1 MSRTDL
7 TKGRYS
13 ENNRE
18 YFITFVCKDR
28 ANIFLNENLARI
40 FCRAIFVNEAQC
52 DCLWLTWVL
61 MPDHFHGLLRLG
73 EKSSLSQAIKHL
85 KGSTARII
93 NVELKQS
100 QPIWQQGFFD
110 RALRKCEDR
119 KQVARYIVANPLRKK
134 IVSHIAQY
142 PYWNSIFLHE

>member
-7 TKGRYS
+7 SKGRYS

-28 ANIFLNENLARI
+28 VNIFSNENLAQI
-40 FCRAIFVNEAQC
+40 FCKTVAINEVQC

-73 EKSSLSQAIKHL
+73 EKSSLSQTIKRL
-85 KGSTARII
+85 KGRTARRI
-93 NVELKQS
+93 NVELEQS
-100 QPIWQQGFFD
+100 ESIWQQGFFD

-119 KQVARYIVANPLRKK
+119 KQVARYIVANPLRKR
-134 IVSHIAQY
+134 IVSNIGDYA
-142 PYWNSIFLHE
+142 YWDSVFLHE

>member
-7 TKGRYS
+7 IKGRYS

-28 ANIFLNENLARI
+28 AKIFLDENLARM
-40 FCRAIFVNEAQC
+40 FCKALSLNEEQC
-52 DCLWLTWVL
+52 NCLWLTWVL
-61 MPDHFHGLLRLG
+61 MPEHFHGILRLG
-73 EKSSLSQAIKHL
+73 EKSSLSQTIKSL

-100 QPIWQQGFFD
+100 TSIWQQGFFD

-134 IVSHIAQY
+134 IVLNIGDY
-142 PYWNSIFLHE
+142 PYWNSVFL